1 MVQKLNIDA
10 FLQQSTGHPVID
22 VRAPGEFLHAHI
34 PGAISLPLFSDEE
47 RAVIGTIYKQKGRE
61 EAMLKALDYY
71 GANMQRIISDLK
83 KTTDDKKLF
92 VHCWR
97 GGMRS
102 GVVSWMLDLFGYQ
115 VSTLNKGYKVFRAA
129 VLESFSQTRRLVILG
144 GKTGSAKTMVIHEL
158 IRQQQQ
164 VIDLE
169 GLACHKGS
177 AFGGLNEPESPSQ
190 EQFENDLFMKL
201 RKTDASLPIW
211 LEDESQRIG
220 PVNLPNA
227 LWAQM
232 RNAQVIYLEIP
243 FEERLNYLV
252 QTYGEYEQEELKAAT
267 LRIRKR
273 LGGLETNKVIQH
285 LESKDMKS
293 AFNILL
299 HYYDKNYLRATKNRD
314 ETMIQKIDS
323 STVDA
328 SANAQLI
335 LQALKNRW
343 INSSKV

>member
-47 RAVIGTIYKQKGRE
+47 RAVIGTLYKQKGRE

-115 VSTLNKGYKVFRAA
+115 VSTLNKGYKAFRAA

-314 ETMIQKIDS
+314 ETM
-323 STVDA
+323 
-328 SANAQLI
+328 
-335 LQALKNRW
+335 
-343 INSSKV
+343 